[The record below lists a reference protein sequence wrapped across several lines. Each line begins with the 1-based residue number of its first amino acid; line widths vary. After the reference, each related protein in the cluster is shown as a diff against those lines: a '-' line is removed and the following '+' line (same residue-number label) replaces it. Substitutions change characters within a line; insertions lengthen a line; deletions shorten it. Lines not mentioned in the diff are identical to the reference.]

1 MIAAMLHHIR
11 RTILD
16 TLAITDSL
24 RYGEI
29 KPKDLDGNVFNYHLK
44 GLIVDGLVQ
53 KSNEGDYSLTA
64 TGRNYIVH
72 RYEDPTVTAHSIFLI
87 VLRRGSEYLLRRR
100 KVQPLVGYSGF
111 IHGEPQAGV
120 DIIQTAKER
129 LFLKTGLE
137 NVELSVAGSALITQH
152 HAGELQSFS
161 SAVIIYGQTEEEN
174 VIEGDETGS
183 NFWATLDGTEKLLPS
198 CVDIVEMIERQERWM
213 ERSYVVE

>member
-16 TLAITDSL
+16 TLATTNSL
-24 RYGEI
+24 RYSEI
-29 KPKDLDGNVFNYHLK
+29 KPKDLDGNVFDYHLK

-120 DIIQTAKER
+120 GVIQTAQER
-129 LFLKTGLE
+129 LREKTGPK
-137 NVELSVAGSALITQH
+137 VDLSVVGSALITQH
-152 HAGELQSFS
+152 QADELQSFS
-161 SAVIIYGQTEEEN
+161 NAIIIYGQTDEES

-183 NFWATLDGTEKLLPS
+183 NFWATLDEAEKLLPS
-198 CVDIVEMIERQERWM
+198 CVDIVGMIERREGWM